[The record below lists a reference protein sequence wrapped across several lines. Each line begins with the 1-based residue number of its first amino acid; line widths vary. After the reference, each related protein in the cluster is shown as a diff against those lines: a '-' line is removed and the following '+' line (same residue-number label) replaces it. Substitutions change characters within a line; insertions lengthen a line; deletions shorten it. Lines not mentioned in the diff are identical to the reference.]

1 MKYYLENG
9 QKVEL
14 VEKTKQGYLIQDI
27 YEYDGEEYVSEAI
40 PILVERIY
48 EHSPTM
54 AFSSKV
60 QDLREQIKD
69 LIKEKNSINAEMST
83 LNALKDKL
91 FEKYE
96 PLKTVDLFLKGKITH
111 FVKWDDWTIEIED
124 FKNTYNE
131 VLRLVYGNDKFY
143 WKTVRRNP
151 YEADY
156 TLKFASSYEEARKIA
171 QDVLNQKRF
180 ERVCQVEELI
190 RVAKEYNLIMPA
202 ELMKN
207 LKIAEK
213 EDAIKQIQSAK
224 IKIEDLKKSIKDLQ
238 KNIEKEN

>member
-27 YEYDGEEYVSEAI
+27 YEYDGEEYVSDAI

-91 FEKYE
+91 FKEYG
-96 PLKTVDLFLKGKITH
+96 PLKVVDLFLKGKITH
-111 FVKWDDWTIEIED
+111 FVKWDNWSIKIVD
-124 FKNTYNE
+124 FKDTYNE
-131 VLRLVYGNDKFY
+131 VLRLIYGNNKFH
-143 WKTVRRNP
+143 WKTVRRNN

-156 TLKFASSYEEARKIA
+156 TLKFASSYEEAREIA

-180 ERVCQVEELI
+180 ECVCQVEELI
-190 RVAKEYNLIMPA
+190 KVAKEYDLTMPA

-213 EDAIKQIQSAK
+213 ANAIEQILTAK
-224 IKIEDLKKSIKDLQ
+224 IKIEDLKESIKDLQ
-238 KNIEKEN
+238 KNIKKEN